1 MNKINKN
8 NLLIVKMD
16 KSMICQVSNIASSTL
31 GSSFINE
38 DILNNEI
45 ITIIAMFHKSRY
57 FFIDNKQK

>member
-45 ITIIAMFHKSRY
+45 NLCVK
-57 FFIDNKQK
+57 IDEKVR